1 RSKFSLP
8 TLPREDFPATAG
20 GDLPHRFTVPA
31 AALRGLIDR
40 SRFAI
45 STEETRYYLN
55 GIYLHV
61 PGAPAEGKDGKV
73 EGKAGGLRAVAPDGH
88 RLARV
93 EVALPEGAT
102 GMPGVIVPRKTVGEL
117 RKLIEES
124 EEPVEIGLSDTRI
137 RFTFDSVVL
146 SSKLIDGN
154 FPDYQRVSPTAT
166 TT

>member
-1 RSKFSLP
+1 
-8 TLPREDFPATAG
+8 
-20 GDLPHRFTVPA
+20 
-31 AALRGLIDR
+31 GLIDR

-61 PGAPAEGKDGKV
+61 PGAPVEGKDGKA
-73 EGKAGGLRAVAPDGH
+73 EGKTADGKGIDSKGGDSKGIDSKGIDGKGIDGKPGGLRAVATDGH

-93 EVALPEGAT
+93 EVALPEGAI

-137 RFTFDSVVL
+137 RFAFDSVVL

-154 FPDYQRVSPTAT
+154 FPDYQR
-166 TT
+166 